1 MPNIKRIPFTEKRGN
16 KETVIQPTKSRPAG
30 SLAEPVDEI
39 EDWGGLLDPKEE
51 NKDE

>member
-16 KETVIQPTKSRPAG
+16 KEIVVQPTNSKPAG
-30 SLAEPVDEI
+30 TLAEPVDEI
-39 EDWGGLLDPKEE
+39 EDWGGLSDPKEE